1 MLNDAVVVDQATGA
15 GAQQQQQQQAE
26 QNFASTGQTFAPTEQ
41 NFASTE
47 QTFAP
52 TEQNIASTGQNIA
65 STEQNFASTGQNIA
79 PTKQNFASPGQN
91 SARVTANLVAL
102 GAWGIHPEP
111 PAVQAVAALPHLT
124 PEFVHAWG
132 AELQQRAQV
141 RNLPGLLLY
150 TLRTTTQW
158 PRAEM
163 RGGTRGAA
171 GAAEPPPSAQAPLPV
186 TATLGLPEEVLADLA
201 ELGWS
206 GAVDEVL
213 AHYVTDPDRVLDWL
227 AHWLEQN
234 GGNVRSRAALFRQSL
249 RSGAPAP
256 VAEEDGQAAG
266 VRYISGAYADFI
278 QH

>member
-1 MLNDAVVVDQATGA
+1 
-15 GAQQQQQQQAE
+15 
-26 QNFASTGQTFAPTEQ
+26 
-41 NFASTE
+41 
-47 QTFAP
+47 
-52 TEQNIASTGQNIA
+52 
-65 STEQNFASTGQNIA
+65 
-79 PTKQNFASPGQN
+79 
-91 SARVTANLVAL
+91 
-102 GAWGIHPEP
+102 
-111 PAVQAVAALPHLT
+111 VQAVAALPHLT

-158 PRAEM
+158 PRAET
-163 RGGTRGAA
+163 RGGTRGIT
-171 GAAEPPPSAQAPLPV
+171 GATEPPPSEQAPLPV
-186 TATLGLPEEVLADLA
+186 VAAPGLPEEVLADLA

-227 AHWLEQN
+227 AHWLAQN

-256 VAEEDGQAAG
+256 LAEEDEQAAG
-266 VRYISGAYADFI
+266 VRYISGAYADYI